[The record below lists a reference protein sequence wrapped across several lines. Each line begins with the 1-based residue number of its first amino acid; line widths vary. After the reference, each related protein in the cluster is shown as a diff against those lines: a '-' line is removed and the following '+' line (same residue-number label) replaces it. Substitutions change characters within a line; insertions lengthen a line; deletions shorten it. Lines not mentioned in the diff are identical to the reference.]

1 MFLQRKCTD
10 EHRHMKKCS
19 VSLIIR
25 EMQIKT
31 TIRYHHI
38 PVRMAIFKSTKN
50 KCWNVCGEKGTLLV
64 GMFIGVATMENSLEI
79 SQKTKSY
86 YMIQQSHSWEYILMK
101 L

>member
-1 MFLQRKCTD
+1 
-10 EHRHMKKCS
+10 MKKCS

-31 TIRYHHI
+31 TIRCHHI
-38 PVRMAIFKSTKN
+38 PVRMAIFKFTKTN
-50 KCWNVCGEKGTLLV
+50 AGMCVEKRELLLV
-64 GMFIGVATMENSLEI
+64 GMFIGVATMENSMEI